1 MRLRQEIQALPWTI
15 GRALTACFRGSCGS
29 RSIFDL
35 AAKADR
41 LSDLERQLAAPG
53 AWDDAARAGAL
64 ARQASEL
71 REVESTLQLEKR
83 ARDLVE
89 LGELAAEDQELA
101 QQVSADV
108 ERLSRELEQREL
120 ELLFNDPYSAHN
132 AILSITPGA
141 GGVDSQDWAEM
152 LLRMYTRW
160 AQPGPGQ
167 ANVLRPGCEVE
178 LVDST
183 PGDQAGLK
191 GATVI
196 LRGRRAY
203 GLLRGEHGVH
213 RLVRISPFDQNH
225 RRHTSFALVE
235 VMPELEAGEEAE
247 VEINPDDLRIDTYRS
262 TGAGGQHVNKTD
274 SAVRITHL
282 PTGVVV
288 TSQNERSQMKNR
300 DSAMKVLRARLHQRM
315 LEEQARKRE
324 ELRGDVMPAEFGS
337 QIRNYVLQPYTLVKD
352 VRTGVE
358 VGNVQ
363 AVLDGELET
372 FIEGWLRWRLS
383 HGTERQG
390 QEAVS

>member
-1 MRLRQEIQALPWTI
+1 MS
-15 GRALTACFRGSCGS
+15 GV
-29 RSIFDL
+29 
-35 AAKADR
+35 
-41 LSDLERQLAAPG
+41 
-53 AWDDAARAGAL
+53 AREAGD
-64 ARQASEL
+64 L
-71 REVESTLQLEKR
+71 REEIEGMARLE
-83 ARDLVE
+83 ARLGDLGV
-89 LGELAAEDQELA
+89 LAELAADDADLA
-101 QQVSADV
+101 SEFEAEVAAV
-108 ERLSRELEQREL
+108 EREVEQREL
-120 ELLFNDPYSAHN
+120 ELLFNDPYASHN
-132 AILSITPGA
+132 AIVSISAGA
-141 GGVDSQDWAEM
+141 GGIDAQDWVEM
-152 LLRMYTRW
+152 LLRMYTKW
-160 AQPGPGQ
+160 AQSAPSGPTT
-167 ANVLRPGCEVE
+167 LRPGCDAE
-178 LVDST
+178 LVEAT
-183 PGDQAGLK
+183 PGEEAGLK

-235 VMPELEAGEEAE
+235 VMPELEEGEEAE

-300 DSAMKVLRARLHQRM
+300 DSAMKVLRARLHQRAQ
-315 LEEQARKRE
+315 EEAARKRE
-324 ELRGDVMPAEFGS
+324 ELRGSVMPAEFGS

-363 AVLDGELET
+363 AVLEGELEPFT
-372 FIEGWLRWRLS
+372 EGWLRWRLHAEDAS
-383 HGTERQG
+383 
-390 QEAVS
+390 